1 MQISFKKAFFALG
14 TVMGL
19 FAILLLGQAVLVPL
33 AFAMLIAF
41 ILLPVV
47 QRFESWGAGKSFAAF
62 LSLFALF
69 LVLGGSVFLF
79 STQISQVSH
88 DLVDFKEKLLAL
100 VADVTL
106 FFNKYI
112 GFLPLQQR
120 GDVMDSIKT
129 WLNES
134 ARMLVSQTVSG
145 TASVSFGIMM
155 AVVYIFLFLLYRK
168 GLVGALVQFY
178 QPQHQAKAL
187 GMFRSVQLVGQQ
199 YLFGMAVIIL
209 ILGLVNSI
217 GLWVIGIDYPFLFG
231 FLAAFLALIPYAGT
245 FLGAALPILYA
256 FVSYN
261 ALWMPISIGL
271 FFWAVQ
277 FVEANFLTPKIVGGK
292 LQINALTSILSIIIG
307 ASVWGIAGMILF
319 LPFAAM
325 LKVICEAHDPLQP
338 VALFLG
344 DHRGAKISTQPV
356 RLDRWVQ
363 RARTTL
369 TTLFKSH

>member
-1 MQISFKKAFFALG
+1 MRLSFKKAFFALA
-14 TVMGL
+14 TVMAL

-33 AFAMLIAF
+33 AFALLIAF

-47 QRFESWGAGKSFAAF
+47 QRFEGWGAGKSLAAF
-62 LSLFALF
+62 LALLALF
-69 LVLGGSVFLF
+69 LVLGGGIVLF
-79 STQISQVSH
+79 SSQISQVSN

-112 GFLPLQQR
+112 GFLPVQQR
-120 GDVMDSIKT
+120 GDVLDSLKT

-134 ARMLVSQTVSG
+134 AGVLLSETVSG
-145 TASVSFGIMM
+145 TASISFGIMM

-178 QPQHQAKAL
+178 QPQHQAMAL
-187 GMFRSVQLVGQQ
+187 GMFRSVQMVGQL
-199 YLFGMAVIIL
+199 YLFGMTVIIL
-209 ILGLVNSI
+209 ILGFVNSI
-217 GLWVIGIDYPFLFG
+217 GLWIIGIDYPFLFG
-231 FLAAFLALIPYAGT
+231 FLAALLALIPYAGT

-256 FVSYN
+256 FVSYD

-277 FVEANFLTPKIVGGK
+277 FVEANFLTPKIVGEK

-307 ASVWGIAGMILF
+307 AAVWGVAGMILF

-325 LKVICEAHDPLQP
+325 LKVICEAHEPLQP
-338 VALFLG
+338 VALFIG
-344 DHRGAKISTQPV
+344 DHRAATVTNPPTRIH
-356 RLDRWVQ
+356 RWLQ
-363 RARTTL
+363 RAKTTFTSL
-369 TTLFKSH
+369 KKSI

>member
-1 MQISFKKAFFALG
+1 MRLSFKKAFFALA
-14 TVMGL
+14 TVMAL

-33 AFAMLIAF
+33 AFALLIAF

-47 QRFESWGAGKSFAAF
+47 QRFERWGAGKSLAA
-62 LSLFALF
+62 LLALLALF
-69 LVLGGSVFLF
+69 LVLGGGIVLF
-79 STQISQVSH
+79 SSQISQVSN

-112 GFLPLQQR
+112 GFLPVQQR
-120 GDVMDSIKT
+120 GDVLDSLKT

-134 ARMLVSQTVSG
+134 AGVLLSETVSG
-145 TASVSFGIMM
+145 TANISFGIMM

-187 GMFRSVQLVGQQ
+187 GMFRSVQMVGQQ
-199 YLFGMAVIIL
+199 YLFGMTVIIL
-209 ILGLVNSI
+209 ILGFVNSI
-217 GLWVIGIDYPFLFG
+217 GLWIIGIDYPFLFG
-231 FLAAFLALIPYAGT
+231 FLAALLALIPYAGT

-256 FVSYN
+256 FVSYD

-307 ASVWGIAGMILF
+307 AAVWGVAGMILF

-325 LKVICEAHDPLQP
+325 LKVICEAHKPLQP
-338 VALFLG
+338 VALFIG
-344 DHRGAKISTQPV
+344 DHRAATVTNHPTRIHRWLERAK
-356 RLDRWVQ
+356 
-363 RARTTL
+363 TTFTSL
-369 TTLFKSH
+369 KKSF

>member
-1 MQISFKKAFFALG
+1 MQISSKKAFFALA
-14 TVMGL
+14 TVLGL
-19 FAILLLGQAVLVPL
+19 FALLFLGKAVLVPL

-47 QRFESWGAGKSFAAF
+47 LRFEKLGAGTSFAAT

-69 LVLGGSVFLF
+69 LVLGGGMFLF
-79 STQISQVSH
+79 SSQISQVSH
-88 DLVDFKEKLLAL
+88 DLVDFKEKLFAL

-112 GFLPLQQR
+112 GFLPVQQR
-120 GDVMDSIKT
+120 GDVMDSIKI

-134 ARMLVSQTVSG
+134 AGMLLSETVSG
-145 TASVSFGIMM
+145 SASVSFGIVM

-178 QPQHQAKAL
+178 KPQHQAKAL
-187 GMFRSVQLVGQQ
+187 DMFRSVQLVGQQ
-199 YLFGMAVIIL
+199 YLFGMVVIIL
-209 ILGLVNSI
+209 ILGFVNSI
-217 GLWVIGIDYPFLFG
+217 GLLIIGIDYPFLFG
-231 FLAAFLALIPYAGT
+231 FLAALLALIPYAGT

-256 FVSYN
+256 FVSYD
-261 ALWMPISIGL
+261 ALWMPISIGV

-292 LQINALTSILSIIIG
+292 LQINALTSILSIVIG

-319 LPFAAM
+319 LPFVAM
-325 LKVICEAHDPLQP
+325 LKVIFEAHDPLQP

-344 DHRGAKISTQPV
+344 DHSSAKTRTQPAHM
-356 RLDRWVQ
+356 DWWIQ
-363 RARTTL
+363 RAKTTF
-369 TTLFKSH
+369 TAFFKSN

>member
-1 MQISFKKAFFALG
+1 MRLSFKKAFFALA
-14 TVMGL
+14 TVMAL

-33 AFAMLIAF
+33 AFALLIAF

-47 QRFESWGAGKSFAAF
+47 QRFERWGAGKSLAA
-62 LSLFALF
+62 LLALLALF
-69 LVLGGSVFLF
+69 LVLGGGIVLF
-79 STQISQVSH
+79 SSQISQVSN

-106 FFNKYI
+106 FFNRYI
-112 GFLPLQQR
+112 GFLPVQQR
-120 GDVMDSIKT
+120 GDVMGSLKT

-134 ARMLVSQTVSG
+134 AGVLLSETVSG
-145 TASVSFGIMM
+145 TANISFGIMM

-187 GMFRSVQLVGQQ
+187 GMFRSVQMVGQQ
-199 YLFGMAVIIL
+199 YLFGMTVIIL
-209 ILGLVNSI
+209 ILGFVNSI
-217 GLWVIGIDYPFLFG
+217 GLWIIGIDYPFLFG
-231 FLAAFLALIPYAGT
+231 FLAALLALIPYAGT

-256 FVSYN
+256 FVSYD

-307 ASVWGIAGMILF
+307 AAVWGVAGMILF

-325 LKVICEAHDPLQP
+325 LKVICEVHEPLQP
-338 VALFLG
+338 VALFIG
-344 DHRGAKISTQPV
+344 DHRVATATNHPTRIHRWLERAK
-356 RLDRWVQ
+356 
-363 RARTTL
+363 TTFTSL
-369 TTLFKSH
+369 KKSF